1 MEARGSSGAGR
12 PRPRLLCRGQP
23 DGPPPATA
31 DAARPATAIGHK
43 PLGRARPVAYHT
55 AGTLQNRIRMPTR
68 RHGSSADTHAM
79 VAEVS
84 PAILALLADGVPRSR
99 HAILA
104 ALAGRHPRDDVR
116 RTLMRLAV
124 TEQLVETGGKYTLP
138 PPGPEQS

>member
-1 MEARGSSGAGR
+1 
-12 PRPRLLCRGQP
+12 
-23 DGPPPATA
+23 
-31 DAARPATAIGHK
+31 
-43 PLGRARPVAYHT
+43 
-55 AGTLQNRIRMPTR
+55 MPTR

-99 HAILA
+99 HAIIA

-124 TEQLVETGGKYTLP
+124 LEQLVETGGKYTLP
-138 PPGPEQS
+138 VPKAEPG